1 MKEDRERLS
10 NALWGVVMLTLTGM
24 FFYAAINKEIRL
36 YQAEIHQ
43 QQVNRG

>member
-10 NALWGVVMLTLTGM
+10 NALWGVVMLVITGM
-24 FFYAAINKEIRL
+24 LINAAIQKEIRL

-43 QQVNRG
+43 QTQRG